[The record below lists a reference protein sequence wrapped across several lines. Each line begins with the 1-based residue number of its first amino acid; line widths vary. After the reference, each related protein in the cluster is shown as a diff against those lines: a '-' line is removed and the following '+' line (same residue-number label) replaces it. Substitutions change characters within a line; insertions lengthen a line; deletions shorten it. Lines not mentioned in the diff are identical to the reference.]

1 MSVPFFDWNEA
12 ASQIARDRR
21 KMNAGT
27 RLKGE
32 AFWDMRAPSFAK
44 HADETGYAG
53 AFLDIVKP
61 ESGMTVFDMGC
72 GGGTIALPIAGLVR
86 EVTAADFSS
95 NMLAIVKDKM
105 SMLNIK
111 NINPVKL
118 SWDDDWNAAG
128 IGVYD
133 IAISSRSM
141 SVDNIREAVTKLS
154 GAASKRVYIS
164 TVVGDGPLDRMV
176 YEAVGREVFPSV
188 DYIYVY
194 NILYQMGIYANV
206 SFIAENDVKSY
217 ATFDEALASSRWMLQ
232 DMTPDEEAK
241 LDVFMRAHLVER
253 NGKWRK
259 DYAKNYKW
267 AVIWWNKE

>member
-1 MSVPFFDWNEA
+1 MSGPFFDWNEA
-12 ASQIARDRR
+12 ASQITRKRR
-21 KMNAGT
+21 EMNSGT

-44 HADETGYAG
+44 HADETGYAA
-53 AFLDIVKP
+53 AFLDIIKP
-61 ESGMTVFDMGC
+61 GRGMTVFDMGC
-72 GGGTIALPIAGLVR
+72 GGGTLAVPLSGLVR

-95 NMLAIVKDKM
+95 NMLAIVKDKI
-105 SMLNIK
+105 SMFNIK

-118 SWDDDWNAAG
+118 SWDDDWSAAG
-128 IGVYD
+128 IGVHD
-133 IAISSRSM
+133 IAIASRSM
-141 SVDNIREAVTKLS
+141 AVDDIKEAITKLNS
-154 GAASKRVYIS
+154 TASKRVYIS
-164 TVVGDGPLDRMV
+164 TIVGDGPLDRKV

-194 NILYQMGIYANV
+194 NILYQMGIHANV
-206 SFIAENDVKSY
+206 SFITENDVKSY
-217 ATFDEALASSRWMLQ
+217 VTFDEALASTCWMLQ
-232 DMTPDEEAK
+232 EMTPDEVVK
-241 LDVFMRAHLVER
+241 LHAFMREHLVEK